1 MQEHGF
7 DLAETTDKGRN
18 AVAKAM
24 SSVTQESWD
33 VVDGKITNIM
43 MRITDINDTFVS
55 VRDVQLRMLEQVMS
69 IAGHTENL
77 DRMRSDM
84 TAMRSELEDIRTRGI
99 KMQQI

>member
-1 MQEHGF
+1 
-7 DLAETTDKGRN
+7 
-18 AVAKAM
+18 M

>member
-1 MQEHGF
+1 M
-7 DLAETTDKGRN
+7 
-18 AVAKAM
+18 AKAM